1 MSDADIE
8 LGNIPLLSHS
18 EQLSVKI
25 KYQNKDYE
33 VNVSAKDAVS
43 DLIIKFKQLL
53 PPQDTQNKNVRL
65 IYSGKLLAPPRYT
78 YSLAYSLAYLL
89 TNLLPCLLTLL
100 LIRSTL
106 LSNFK
111 IVDGSFIHAVVN
123 DIPGSSSAPAASVIS
138 NSSLIVGGFDVLL
151 ADGLAVYEV
160 AAIRYT
166 LSYSTHLLLN
176 IY

>member
-1 MSDADIE
+1 MADADIE

-78 YSLAYSLAYLL
+78 YSLAYSLANPIADTLIHYTTNSFTYLL
-89 TNLLPCLLTLL
+89 TNLLTCLLT
-100 LIRSTL
+100 S
-106 LSNFK
+106 
-111 IVDGSFIHAVVN
+111 
-123 DIPGSSSAPAASVIS
+123 
-138 NSSLIVGGFDVLL
+138 
-151 ADGLAVYEV
+151 
-160 AAIRYT
+160 
-166 LSYSTHLLLN
+166 LLN
-176 IY
+176 S

>member
-1 MSDADIE
+1 MADADIE
-8 LGNIPLLSHS
+8 LGSIPLLSHS

-78 YSLAYSLAYLL
+78 YSLAYSLASPIANSLIHYTTNSFTYLL
-89 TNLLPCLLTLL
+89 TNLLTCLLTFPL
-100 LIRSTL
+100 
-106 LSNFK
+106 
-111 IVDGSFIHAVVN
+111 
-123 DIPGSSSAPAASVIS
+123 
-138 NSSLIVGGFDVLL
+138 NS
-151 ADGLAVYEV
+151 
-160 AAIRYT
+160 
-166 LSYSTHLLLN
+166 
-176 IY
+176 